1 MDQVL
6 PPPPAT
12 SPSPSPALAW
22 CVWQMMDSNLPTGG
36 FAHSY
41 GLEAAVQMGQFHLQ
55 GSGSG
60 DEEARIAGLLVFARQ
75 TVQQQAML
83 LLPLVRAAYTA
94 AEAAEAATLD
104 SSSAPPPPPLVTAWA
119 SLDRQCHA
127 LLTTEGGRRASVSQG
142 QALLRL
148 ACDNFPTVSPQHR
161 RWLLSARGQ
170 VRGRPPAATAGENG
184 GMNGHVP
191 APPLL
196 PVKGH
201 QAPLFGWLCRALEVD
216 VDTTSRMFCYL
227 VLRDLM
233 AAATRLGLVGPLQ
246 AVRLQMS
253 LYQDAEAIVMR
264 CLEEE
269 GREGGGG
276 PRQDNPLLDILQGAH
291 EKLYSRLFIS

>member
-1 MDQVL
+1 
-6 PPPPAT
+6 
-12 SPSPSPALAW
+12 
-22 CVWQMMDSNLPTGG
+22 MMDSNLPTGG

-55 GSGSG
+55 GGGSC

-75 TVQQQAML
+75 TVQQQAIL

-94 AEAAEAATLD
+94 AEAAEAATPD
-104 SSSAPPPPPLVTAWA
+104 SSSSPPPPPLVMAWA
-119 SLDRQCHA
+119 TLDRKCHA

-161 RWLLSARGQ
+161 RWLLSARDQ
-170 VRGRPPAATAGENG
+170 VRGRPPVATTAGGSEG
-184 GMNGHVP
+184 INGHVP

-201 QAPLFGWLCRALEVD
+201 QAPLFGWLCRTLRVD

-253 LYQDAEAIVMR
+253 LHQDAEAIVMR
-264 CLEEE
+264 CLEEG

>member
-1 MDQVL
+1 
-6 PPPPAT
+6 
-12 SPSPSPALAW
+12 
-22 CVWQMMDSNLPTGG
+22 MDSNLPTGG

-55 GSGSG
+55 GGGSG
-60 DEEARIAGLLVFARQ
+60 DKEARIEGLLVFARQ
-75 TVQQQAML
+75 TVQQQAKL

-94 AEAAEAATLD
+94 AEATEAAATSG
-104 SSSAPPPPPLVTAWA
+104 SSSPSAPPLVMAWA
-119 SLDRQCHA
+119 SLDRECHA

-148 ACDNFPTVSPQHR
+148 ACDCFPTISPQHR
-161 RWLLSARGQ
+161 RWLFNARDQ
-170 VRGRPPAATAGENG
+170 VRGRPPAKTAGGSEGRNG
-184 GMNGHVP
+184 AVP
-191 APPLL
+191 QQLL

-201 QAPLFGWLCRALEVD
+201 QAPLFGWLCRALRVD
-216 VDTTSRMFCYL
+216 LTTTSRMFCYL

-246 AVRLQMS
+246 AVRLQM
-253 LYQDAEAIVMR
+253 LMYQDAEAIVTQ
-264 CLEEE
+264 CLEEG
-269 GREGGGG
+269 GREESGG

>member
-1 MDQVL
+1 
-6 PPPPAT
+6 
-12 SPSPSPALAW
+12 
-22 CVWQMMDSNLPTGG
+22 MDSNLPTGG

-55 GSGSG
+55 GGGGSG

-94 AEAAEAATLD
+94 AESAEAATFD
-104 SSSAPPPPPLVTAWA
+104 SSSPLSSPSLVTAWA
-119 SLDRQCHA
+119 NLDRQCHA

-148 ACDNFPTVSPQHR
+148 ACDNFPTISPQHR
-161 RWLLSARGQ
+161 QWLLSARDQ
-170 VRGRPPAATAGENG
+170 VRGRPPAATAGGSE
-184 GMNGHVP
+184 GMNEAVSP
-191 APPLL
+191 PPLL

-201 QAPLFGWLCRALEVD
+201 QAPLFGWLCRALGVD

-253 LYQDAEAIVMR
+253 LYQDAEAAVMR
-264 CLEEE
+264 CLEEG
-269 GREGGGG
+269 GRERGGG